1 MSGWR
6 ALAFFPLLSSGPTL
20 FSTIPSFWDRT
31 ISLLSCL
38 FSSPSSLV
46 VSLYPCYQR
55 LTQLRTQVSGV
66 SVQSGRSPHGGG
78 QRHVPVLHSSCLCVL
93 VLVFY
98 FIFIW
103 VHLPVLHSSCLCVLL
118 LVLVFFFFL
127 GSLFSLTC
135 FVLVVDGSA
144 IWAET
149 AQDFAVTALQSGRS
163 PHKISPSRGNH
174 KALALCHGP
183 HSQCAEF

>member
-1 MSGWR
+1 MSRCR
-6 ALAFFPLLSSGPTL
+6 ACVAVAELFAAAAAGDTLRCCFLA
-20 FSTIPSFWDRT
+20 
-31 ISLLSCL
+31 LLSCPPPLVLVLVMLL
-38 FSSPSSLV
+38 FFVLLYSSGESTATVTAL
-46 VSLYPCYQR
+46 
-55 LTQLRTQVSGV
+55 
-66 SVQSGRSPHGGG
+66 QSGRSPHGGG

-93 VLVFY
+93 
-98 FIFIW
+98 
-103 VHLPVLHSSCLCVLL
+103 L
-118 LVLVFFFFL
+118 LVLVFCFCL

-174 KALALCHGP
+174 SALALCHGL